1 MSLNQVWLF
10 LLGWAFLA
18 YSEWRWPGR
27 FSKILKSFR
36 WQQNILLGLA
46 QVISFYLILG
56 LPFWLWAT
64 WVDYQGWGLLPW
76 LPVPGLLKNVLA
88 ILVFDWAHYGLHRSL
103 HQIPLLWRVHRVHH
117 TDLAIDVS
125 TAMRFHPL
133 ETLLTGVFKLM
144 LITLLGASRDAVIA
158 FDVLYMLALL
168 WTHANVRLPQKWAQE
183 LKKVLVTPSYH
194 QLHHVQSPKSREGN
208 YGFIFSF
215 WDQRFG
221 TISKPQRAPKL
232 GLSKFPKAQQLGF
245 SYLLKIP
252 FRE

>member
-1 MSLNQVWLF
+1 MSLNQIWLF
-10 LLGWAFLA
+10 LLFWACLA
-18 YSEWRWPGR
+18 YSEQRWPRR

-76 LPVPGLLKNVLA
+76 VPVPGLLKNILA
-88 ILVFDWAHYGLHRSL
+88 ILIFDWAHYGFHRYL
-103 HQIPLLWRVHRVHH
+103 HQLPILWRVHRVHH
-117 TDLAIDVS
+117 TDLAMDVS

-133 ETLLTGVFKLM
+133 ETLSTGFFRLAV
-144 LITLLGASRDAVIA
+144 ITFLGASRDAVMTY
-158 FDVLYMLALL
+158 DVLYMLALL
-168 WTHANVRLPQKWAQE
+168 WSHANVRLPKKWEQQI
-183 LKKVLVTPSYH
+183 KSVFVTPAYH
-194 QLHHVQSPKSREGN
+194 QLHHAQGVKSREGN
-208 YGFIFSF
+208 YGFVFSF
-215 WDQRFG
+215 WDQRFE
-221 TISKPQRAPKL
+221 TTSKSQRAIKL
-232 GLSKFPKAQQLGF
+232 GLAKFSKAQQLRF